1 MDRQAIENLAVENLA
16 DNEDPPLIVT
26 TTSDNAMV
34 IDAIAASLVEDR
46 LAACCQVSPPVTSVY
61 RWEDKIER
69 AAEWELKVKTVASR
83 LDAVFA
89 RIDQLH
95 NYDVPQIIAVE
106 IACISRTYGD
116 WVAANTGPQ

>member
-106 IACISRTYGD
+106 IARISRTYGD